1 VLRVEERRMEE
12 EEGERQ
18 EKAEQGEIGGFL
30 KSRGNWKRK
39 GHHDRSS
46 PSVSLRA
53 FDSVWSR

>member
-1 VLRVEERRMEE
+1 MEE

-39 GHHDRSS
+39 GYDDRSS
-46 PSVSLRA
+46 PSASLRA

>member
-39 GHHDRSS
+39 GYDDRSS
-46 PSVSLRA
+46 PSASLRA